1 MPRVRIMAGR
11 VKASARNSTSGDSAW
26 ISAMSRCQKV
36 RGLVWGLSTRK
47 IVTPCAIQVRTTS
60 RIAW

>member
-1 MPRVRIMAGR
+1 MAGR
-11 VKASARNSTSGDSAW
+11 VKASARNSTPGDSAW
-26 ISAMSRCQKV
+26 ISAMSRCQKG